1 MALTRRQREVLDFIT
16 DFIRTKRYSPSLEE
30 IAQHFDLSSVAT
42 VHKHVTNL
50 EKKGFIKRAW
60 NRSRSID
67 VAGPALVG
75 VAAGALLEHPG
86 ARPAANP
93 AGAAR
98 GAQNLREAD
107 LGGAAE
113 LLEADLDAE
122 LDATHPDVTRL
133 PLAGRVAAGLPIEAI
148 EDRDEVGVP
157 AGMLGRGRCFVLQ
170 VTGDSMVGEHIQDGD
185 FVIVEERSAAREG
198 EKVIALLDNQEATLK
213 TFRREPDGTVRLD
226 PANPR
231 FEPIR
236 VRDGEFRIQGVV
248 IGVMRKYR
256 R

>member
-30 IAQHFDLSSVAT
+30 IAQHFGLSSVAT

-75 VAAGALLEHPG
+75 
-86 ARPAANP
+86 
-93 AGAAR
+93 
-98 GAQNLREAD
+98 
-107 LGGAAE
+107 LGGAGVGLPPPAQAGQPGPPASRVAE
-113 LLEADLDAE
+113 SLRWADLAGASELMQSDLDAGVE
-122 LDATHPDVTRL
+122 DAHPDVARL
-133 PLAGRVAAGLPIEAI
+133 PLLGRVAAGLPIEAI
-148 EDRDEVGVP
+148 EDRDEIGVP
-157 AGMLGRGRCFVLQ
+157 ADMVGRARCFVLQ
-170 VTGDSMVGEHIQDGD
+170 VTGDSMIGEHIQDGD
-185 FVIVEERSAAREG
+185 FVIVEERSVARDG
-198 EKVIALLDNQEATLK
+198 ERVIALLDNQEATLK

-231 FEPIR
+231 FEPVR
-236 VRDGEFRIQGVV
+236 VRDGELRIQGVV